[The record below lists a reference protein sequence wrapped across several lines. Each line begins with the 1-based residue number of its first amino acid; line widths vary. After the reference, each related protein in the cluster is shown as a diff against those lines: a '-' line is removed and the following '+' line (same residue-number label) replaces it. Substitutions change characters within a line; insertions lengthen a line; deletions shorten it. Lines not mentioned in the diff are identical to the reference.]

1 MGLLDSV
8 VGAALGGGQQQGGGL
23 GGLLGSLLGGQQQA
37 GAAGGLGGNL
47 GALLPIITGMLAN
60 GSQQGGLGGMMEK
73 FNQAGMGDQMSSWVG
88 KGENL
93 PISADQLSSVLGSG
107 AIGDIA
113 SKLGVGQGEAGGM
126 LAQVLPGL
134 IDKLT
139 PNGQAP
145 AGGLGGADDLM
156 GMLGKMMQK

>member
-8 VGAALGGGQQQGGGL
+8 LGAVM
-23 GGLLGSLLGGQQQA
+23 SGGQQQA

-47 GALLPIITGMLAN
+47 GALLPVITGMLSN
-60 GSQQGGLGGMMEK
+60 DGQQGGLGGLLEK
-73 FNQAGMGDQMSSWVG
+73 FNQAGLGDVANSWVG
-88 KGENL
+88 KGENM
-93 PISADQLSSVLGSG
+93 PISADQLSQVLGSG

-126 LAQVLPGL
+126 LAQMLPGI

-139 PNGQAP
+139 PDGQAP
-145 AGGLGGADDLM
+145 AGGLGGAGDLM

>member
-8 VGAALGGGQQQGGGL
+8 VGAALGGGQQQGGAGGGL
-23 GGLLGSLLGGQQQA
+23 GGLLGGLLGGQQQS
-37 GAAGGLGGNL
+37 GALGGNL

-60 GSQQGGLGGMMEK
+60 GSQQGGLGGLMEK

-113 SKLGVGQGEAGGM
+113 SKLGVGQSEAGGM
-126 LAQVLPGL
+126 LAQMLPGI
-134 IDKLT
+134 IDQLT
-139 PNGQAP
+139 PDGQAP
-145 AGGLGGADDLM
+145 AGGLGGASDLM
-156 GMLGKMMQK
+156 GILGKMMQK